1 MKSRIEV
8 INKEKVTLQQQNQQ
22 YSQMSIKLKDDLEA
36 AESSKKILVQT
47 LKATSQEKN
56 KYYKELSL
64 MKDNQENVEQLNN
77 TVESQKKE

>member
-64 MKDNQENVEQLNN
+64 MKDNQESVEQLNN